1 MVVKQTENKQAS
13 AHAVPQ
19 KAVTPAELIV
29 NNKFVDDLSNQLK
42 VKQEYGLTFPPDY
55 NPTNA
60 LMGAY
65 LQLKE
70 TNDKN
75 GKCVL
80 ETCSQASIANSL
92 MEMVTK
98 GLNMQKKQ
106 CYPVAYGGKLQCQV
120 SYHGWKAMAHRY
132 GAKTIDAEV
141 IYEGDTFKYH
151 VENGRKVLDEHTQD
165 FMNIDLDKIKGAYCF
180 ITLEDRSQY
189 IEVMNINQIKTA
201 WRKGY
206 GYKENAGTHKEFA
219 DMMAKKTVISRACR
233 QIVQQYG
240 DATVVESVEHDDDF
254 VDVDIIAE
262 DVKYDIEQNA
272 NAQEFPVEPEQEQ
285 SQAAIEQKKPLK
297 TMADMTAG
305 QKQKEPDP
313 MVDKSWM
320 EG

>member
-1 MVVKQTENKQAS
+1 MGIKNEVMEKGRKDAEITINNAFIDGLAVQIKQ
-13 AHAVPQ
+13 
-19 KAVTPAELIV
+19 
-29 NNKFVDDLSNQLK
+29 
-42 VKQEYGLTFPPDY
+42 KQEYGLSFPADY

-80 ETCSQASIANSL
+80 DTCSQASIANCL

-106 CYPVAYGGKLQCQV
+106 CYPIAYGGKLQCQV

-151 VENGRKVLDEHTQD
+151 LENGRKVLDEHTQD
-165 FMNIDLDKIKGAYCF
+165 FMNVDLDKIKGAYCF
-180 ITLEDRSQY
+180 ITLSDGSQY

-206 GYKENAGTHKEFA
+206 GYKENSGTHKEFT
-219 DMMAKKTVISRACR
+219 DMMAKKTVTSRACR

-240 DATVVESVEHDDDF
+240 DSLVVDSVERDDELNDI
-254 VDVDIIAE
+254 DVVAE
-262 DVKYDIEQNA
+262 NAAHDVKMYA
-272 NAQEFPVEPEQEQ
+272 NSEDFEEA
-285 SQAAIEQKKPLK
+285 
-297 TMADMTAG
+297 
-305 QKQKEPDP
+305 PDP
-313 MVDKSWM
+313 RDENTIDGEFTETAPPETGEQDGEKPDWM
-320 EG
+320 K

>member
-1 MVVKQTENKQAS
+1 MATTTKTAEEKQQEVAKAGQQA
-13 AHAVPQ
+13 AALV
-19 KAVTPAELIV
+19 I
-29 NNKFVDDLSNQLK
+29 NNAFIDGMAAQLK
-42 VKQEYGLTFPPDY
+42 QKQEYGLTFPEDY

-80 ETCSQASIANSL
+80 ETCSQASIANCL

-106 CYPVAYGGKLQCQV
+106 CYPIAYGGKLQCQV

-151 VENGRKVLDEHTQD
+151 LENGRKVLDEHTQD
-165 FMNIDLDKIKGAYCF
+165 FMNVDLDKIKGAYCF
-180 ITLEDRSQY
+180 ITLTDGSQY

-206 GYKENAGTHKEFA
+206 GYKENSGTHKEFT
-219 DMMAKKTVISRACR
+219 DMMAKKTVTSRACR

-240 DATVVESVEHDDDF
+240 DSLVVESIERDDNFTD
-254 VDVDIIAE
+254 VDVVAE
-262 DVKYDIEQNA
+262 NAAHDVAQYA
-272 NAQEFPVEPEQEQ
+272 NSENFEEAPEPEKEN
-285 SQAAIEQKKPLK
+285 IIDGEF
-297 TMADMTAG
+297 T
-305 QKQKEPDP
+305 EPDP
-313 MVDKSWM
+313 PNTDGQTNGKPDWLK
-320 EG
+320 